1 MIHQNAT
8 VNDGIHIVHAWAP
21 ADAAALAAI
30 TVAAGD
36 VGKIAFQ
43 ADTKAFYILID
54 TTPTWKPLYL
64 TTTDALAEGATNLYF
79 TLARVLS
86 SVLTGLSTAA
96 GTTVTAAHT
105 ILQAIGFLQK
115 QATDNAANIT
125 TNTTNVGTNTT
136 AITALQGQRKEFLP
150 IACGDETTA
159 ITTGVKV
166 TFVSPPY
173 AMTLNQ
179 VTAHL
184 TTVQTSGSIF
194 TAELKLAG
202 TTVFSTKPTIDNT
215 ESDTSTAATPSVLS
229 TTAIPASSILTAEV
243 NQIGDGTAKGLKIN
257 LIWTKT

>member
-1 MIHQNAT
+1 MLHFDARPS
-8 VNDGIHIVHAWAP
+8 DGIHCVQNWEV
-21 ADAAALAAI
+21 ADATAKTAVVVTADDI
-30 TVAAGD
+30 
-36 VGKIAFQ
+36 GKVLLQ
-43 ADTKAFYILID
+43 LDTKMFYLLQD
-54 TTPTWKPLYL
+54 STPTWVPMIVPNTGSL
-64 TTTDALAEGATNLYF
+64 TEGSNLYF
-79 TLARVLS
+79 TVARVLAT
-86 SVLTGLSTAA
+86 VLTGLSTAA

-125 TNTTNVGTNTT
+125 SNTSSISTLNGYS
-136 AITALQGQRKEFLP
+136 RKEFLP

-184 TTVQTSGSIF
+184 TTAQTSGTIF

-202 TTVFSTKPTIDNT
+202 STVFSTKPTIDNT
-215 ESDTSTAATPSVLS
+215 ETDTSTAATPSVLS
-229 TTAIPASSILTAEV
+229 TTAIPANSTMTAEV
-243 NQIGDGTAKGLKIN
+243 NQIGDGTAKGLKLN